1 MLRKMPARM
10 AGAVPEVLRALVA
23 KLGASDSSPLVTGLL
38 CVLAQL
44 VHANAQQLLD
54 FLAAQPAPEGARS
67 NPKNPGNKSKSPRL
81 TYKKRGSC

>member
-10 AGAVPEVLRALVA
+10 AAAMPEVVVALVA

-54 FLAAQPAPEGARS
+54 FLAGQPPPTGAPSNNHKCRTVFKGDRS
-67 NPKNPGNKSKSPRL
+67 PVR
-81 TYKKRGSC
+81 

>member
-10 AGAVPEVLRALVA
+10 AAAMPEVVRALVA
-23 KLGASDSSPLVTGLL
+23 KLGTSESSPLVTGLL

-54 FLAAQPAPEGARS
+54 FLASQPAPA
-67 NPKNPGNKSKSPRL
+67 GNLLLLHLLVTLKHQFIP
-81 TYKKRGSC
+81 